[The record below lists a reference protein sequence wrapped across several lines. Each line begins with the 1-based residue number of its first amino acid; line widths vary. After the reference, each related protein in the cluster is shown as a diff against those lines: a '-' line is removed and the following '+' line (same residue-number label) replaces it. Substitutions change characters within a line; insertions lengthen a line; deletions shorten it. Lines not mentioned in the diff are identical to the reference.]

1 MGILKE
7 SNYMTQDQLAKDI
20 ASKIEEDE
28 TISINEAWGI
38 AEDLADRE
46 ITSVE
51 WRSIVAQVNR
61 ELNFLNK

>member
-1 MGILKE
+1 
-7 SNYMTQDQLAKDI
+7 MTQDQLAKDI

-46 ITSVE
+46 IPSVE
-51 WRSIVAQVNR
+51 WRSIVAQVNK
-61 ELNFLNK
+61 ELNN